1 MTTHRQFVRGDLVRW
16 RTQGNGERKSQ
27 VGVVVLVV
35 PAGIPLA
42 PLLPSLADRYNL
54 RPIAAGSPRSEQSYL
69 VARTGGR
76 GRAKLHWPHSSALR
90 PYEDPDNAKDE
101 TPSLLD

>member
-1 MTTHRQFVRGDLVRW
+1 MTTHREFSRGELVRW
-16 RTQGNGERKSQ
+16 RTQGNGEHKSQ

-35 PAGIPLA
+35 PAGVPLA

-54 RPIAAGSPRSEQSYL
+54 RPIAAGSPRSEKSYL

-76 GRAKLHWPHSSALR
+76 GRAKLHWPHSRALR
-90 PYEDPDNAKDE
+90 PYEDLTDATDE
-101 TPSLLD
+101 TPPLLD